1 MSRNA
6 IAVAL
11 AVYFVVAFAFGLVLE
26 VTKPLGSSESTALL
40 VINALETGVLTY
52 VASGILPFGYWAFR
66 RFRPDRIEGL
76 LFVWGVLGVAYMIL
90 FGAGTFWHQNIP
102 ISHPSEAATTSTDDV
117 HADDVHDRFVKS
129 INAGC
134 VANQERSAAEQHSD
148 ITKDQIIAY
157 CRCFAEAIAKEMTT
171 ADIMD
176 IAKSGKLSASFEEKA
191 DKVTPMCT
199 RLALGH

>member
-1 MSRNA
+1 MSRSA
-6 IAVAL
+6 IVVTL
-11 AVYFVVAFAFGLVLE
+11 AAYFVVAFAFGLVLE
-26 VTKPLGSSESTALL
+26 TTKPPGAGESIALF
-40 VINALETGVLTY
+40 VVNALETGVLTF

-66 RFRPDRIEGL
+66 RFRSVRIDGL

-90 FGAGTFWHQNIP
+90 YGTGTFWHQKIA
-102 ISHPSEAATTSTDDV
+102 ISHPPEAATPLTDDA

-129 INAGC
+129 INTGC
-134 VANQERSAAEQHSD
+134 VANQERSASEQHSD